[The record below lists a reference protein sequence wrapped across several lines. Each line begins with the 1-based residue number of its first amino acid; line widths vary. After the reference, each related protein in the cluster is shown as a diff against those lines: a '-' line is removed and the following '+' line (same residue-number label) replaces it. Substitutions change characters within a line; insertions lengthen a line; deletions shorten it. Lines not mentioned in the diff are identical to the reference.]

1 MYGKY
6 SIQIVPKNIKQPF
19 QQNYELWVPVVCVKQ
34 QYDTSMPEVCSAER
48 ALSICAAGLGNFGE
62 RLRALCAL
70 LNTPQ
75 VCLLCCQ
82 SFIHWLMEITA
93 LLYKIL
99 KGFKLLY
106 IGLFS
111 SSVIFALLQSPHLKI
126 AQTHIHV

>member
-1 MYGKY
+1 MENKVYKLYGKILN
-6 SIQIVPKNIKQPF
+6 SHFNKTI
-19 QQNYELWVPVVCVKQ
+19 YELWVPVVCVKQ

-48 ALSICAAGLGNFGE
+48 ALSICVAGLGNFGD

-93 LLYKIL
+93 L
-99 KGFKLLY
+99 
-106 IGLFS
+106 
-111 SSVIFALLQSPHLKI
+111 
-126 AQTHIHV
+126 

>member
-6 SIQIVPKNIKQPF
+6 SIQIVRKNIKQPF

-48 ALSICAAGLGNFGE
+48 ALSISVAGLGNFGE

-93 LLYKIL
+93 FNIKSLI
-99 KGFKLLY
+99 KLLY

-126 AQTHIHV
+126 APTHIHV